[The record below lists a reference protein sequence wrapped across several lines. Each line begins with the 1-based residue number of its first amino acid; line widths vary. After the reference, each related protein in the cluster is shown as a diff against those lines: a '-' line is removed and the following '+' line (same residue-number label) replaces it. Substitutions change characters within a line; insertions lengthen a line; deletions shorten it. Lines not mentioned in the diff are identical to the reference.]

1 VGIGG
6 IGGAL
11 DEAQHGEG
19 EGGARQMA
27 KAKGARI
34 GMCEG
39 AWVKV
44 VSVAMV
50 ALRGHWGHAH

>member
-1 VGIGG
+1 VGISG

-11 DEAQHGEG
+11 DEAQHDEG

-34 GMCEG
+34 GICEG
-39 AWVKV
+39 A
-44 VSVAMV
+44 
-50 ALRGHWGHAH
+50 

>member
-1 VGIGG
+1 MGISG

-11 DEAQHGEG
+11 DEAQHDEG

-34 GMCEG
+34 GICEG
-39 AWVKV
+39 A
-44 VSVAMV
+44 
-50 ALRGHWGHAH
+50 